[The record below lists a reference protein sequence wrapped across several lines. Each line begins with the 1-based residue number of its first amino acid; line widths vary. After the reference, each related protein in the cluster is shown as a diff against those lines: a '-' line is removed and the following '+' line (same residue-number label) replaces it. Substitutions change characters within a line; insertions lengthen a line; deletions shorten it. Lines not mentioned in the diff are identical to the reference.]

1 MKKLLIANRGE
12 IALRVIRTA
21 REMGIATVAIYTD
34 QDRNAPYVDRADEAF
49 HLPGDTYNE
58 TYLNMDRIVDICE
71 RSGADAIHPG
81 YGFCRKTLLLLR
93 KYWTQTLCGGTLV
106 QKFLTIWETK
116 LLLAVLLNVRR

>member
-1 MKKLLIANRGE
+1 MKKLLFANRGE

-21 REMGIATVAIYTD
+21 REMGIATVAIYSD

-81 YGFCRKTLLLLR
+81 YGFLSENSTFA
-93 KYWTQTLCGGTLV
+93 
-106 QKFLTIWETK
+106 QK
-116 LLLAVLLNVRR
+116 VLDADIVWVGPRPEVLDDLGDKIIARRFA